1 MAPSAWPCRY
11 RAALERAQE
20 RAATAAATERR
31 IACAFTSNVDRVA
44 TLDAALLE
52 RLYEGRLVDGSG
64 PRVTRADTVEEL
76 LVGIAQCIVAGD
88 GTDLPIPAG
97 VQAWLLERM
106 GGRAQVGGTGA
117 QAAATL
123 ATLGFPVLLQLTG
136 RSPEQLSA
144 LPHHER
150 MMVGAAS
157 GLIPLDDAV
166 DPGAETMWHPVLE
179 FAAGLP
185 APVPGQPPAPAP
197 NRVLIR
203 HDPVNAAFRVDPGF
217 DAALS
222 DPHGEISALLI
233 SGFSQLEER
242 AIFERTLWD
251 VAVAVQVWR
260 AVRPGMLVHL
270 ELGAMPEAEALLRLL
285 DLLHPVIDSLGM
297 NIDELR
303 QILSAL
309 GQSLA
314 APGPDLVAQVACL
327 AERYPVPRLS
337 VHTREFCLTITRND
351 PDRERDALLFGS
363 LVAGTRARIGA
374 FPTFADLETTLT
386 QGETEPAGLA
396 MMAACAAEIGANGQE
411 VVITPGY
418 RNEETL
424 ASVGLGDSFSG
435 GVLAMLP

>member
-1 MAPSAWPCRY
+1 MWRRRY
-11 RAALERAQE
+11 QVALERARE
-20 RAATAAATERR
+20 RAEIAAATERR

-52 RLYEGRLVDGSG
+52 RLYEGRLVDGAV
-64 PRVTRADTVEEL
+64 PRVTRADTIEEL

-88 GTDLPIPAG
+88 GTDLPIPAE
-97 VQAWLLERM
+97 VQAWLLARM
-106 GGRAQVGGTGA
+106 GGRPQIGGTGA

-136 RSPEQLSA
+136 RSPEQLAA

-150 MMVGAAS
+150 MVVGAAS

-166 DPGAETMWHPVLE
+166 DPTAETMWHPALE

-185 APVPGQPPAPAP
+185 APVPGRPPAPAP

-203 HDPVNAAFRVDPGF
+203 HDPVNAAFTIDPGF

-222 DPHGEISALLI
+222 SPCGEISALLI

-251 VAVAVQVWR
+251 VAVAAQVWR
-260 AVRPGMLVHL
+260 AVRPEMLVHL
-270 ELGAMPEAEALLRLL
+270 ELGAMPDAEALLRLL

-303 QILSAL
+303 QVLSAL
-309 GQSLA
+309 GEPLA
-314 APGPDLVAQVACL
+314 APGPDLVAQVTCL
-327 AERYPVPRLS
+327 AARYPVSRLS
-337 VHTREFCLTITRND
+337 VHTREFCLTITAHD

-374 FPTFADLETTLT
+374 FPTFADLEATLEH
-386 QGETEPAGLA
+386 GEIEPAGLA
-396 MMAACAAEIGANGQE
+396 MVAVGETVTARNGTSA
-411 VVITPGY
+411 VITPGY
-418 RNEETL
+418 RNAVTI
-424 ASVGLGDSFSG
+424 ASVGLGDSFTG
-435 GVLAMLP
+435 GVLAMLG